1 MLQPLTLQEIHAIEL
16 NILID
21 IDRFCRKHGI
31 RYSLDGGTLLGAI
44 RHKGF
49 IPWDDDIDI
58 IMLREDYNYFV
69 ENYRSES
76 GRYRLC
82 NKDTNPAYR
91 TQMFSKVIDIQT
103 VADEGLYEQQ
113 EAYGLWVDVFPAD
126 YVPVDVRACRRI
138 QKRFLRYRHLL
149 FVRQRKKSEK
159 TLRDK
164 LYSAFYL
171 WKSNNSAL
179 CAAERYAKDVENSGY
194 VSNLTMVFER
204 LLGFH
209 FPAALFCDLTDVS
222 FEGYTF
228 KGFAGYDNYLT
239 ELYGDYMK
247 LPPME
252 KRSTHYVTAYLK
264 DAPSTIDSGKE
275 D

>member
-1 MLQPLTLQEIHAIEL
+1 MQLLTLEEIHRIEL
-16 NILID
+16 NILLD
-21 IDRFCRKHGI
+21 VDRFCRQNHI

-58 IMLREDYNYFV
+58 IMLREDYDRFV
-69 ENYRSES
+69 KNYRSES

-91 TQMFSKVIDIQT
+91 TQMFTKIIDTQT

-113 EAYGLWVDVFPAD
+113 EVYGLWVDVFPAD
-126 YVPVDVRACRRI
+126 YVPADIRACRRI

-159 TLRDK
+159 ALQDR
-164 LYSAFYL
+164 LYAAFYL
-171 WKSNNSAL
+171 CKSNHSVL
-179 CAAERYAKDVENSGY
+179 CAAERYAKSAENSGY
-194 VSNLTMVFER
+194 VSNLTMMFER
-204 LLGFH
+204 LLGFR
-209 FPAALFCDLTDVS
+209 FPAALFDDLIDVS

-247 LPPME
+247 LPPAE
-252 KRSTHYVTAYLK
+252 KRATHYVTAYLK
-264 DAPSTIDSGKE
+264 DALSDN
-275 D
+275 